1 MNIFRNSHQETTSA
15 QARQQAGMTL
25 VELMIA
31 VLIGSFVMLGA
42 VAIYSQSRSNY
53 RLSDTVSRLQENA
66 RFAISHLQPDIR
78 LAKYW
83 GRNREPSL
91 IAVPAG
97 ILVTCDDGADASD
110 WALQNLGQ
118 ELAVADDDFN
128 GPAPIDPQPCA
139 ANTAA
144 RAQSDMLILRRASGQ
159 VMPVIPGNIQ
169 VLSDLTTGQ
178 VFTGALPVGLPATS
192 EVRDVVINVYYV
204 DNGSNLSVTLP
215 SLRRKTLVNGGIL
228 QDEEIMAGVEN
239 LQVQYGVDTDNDQTV
254 ERYVDADHPIVTPT
268 DPGFLPNAE
277 IIAVRLWLL
286 MRSDQL
292 EAGYVDVGPYVT
304 PDVDVLPIVPAGNA
318 PAVGNYP
325 QAYRRLQV
333 SKTILLRNNRG

>member
-1 MNIFRNSHQETTSA
+1 MNIFRNRRSTA
-15 QARQQAGMTL
+15 AIQANRQAGMTL

-42 VAIYSQSRSNY
+42 VAIYSQSRSSY
-53 RLSDTVSRLQENA
+53 KLSDAVSRLQENA
-66 RFAISHLQPDIR
+66 RFAVSHLQPDIR

-97 ILVTCDDGADASD
+97 LLVTCDDGTDASD

-118 ELAVADDDFN
+118 ELAVADDNFN
-128 GPAPIDPQPCA
+128 APAPTDPQPCP
-139 ANTAA
+139 ANTGA
-144 RAQSDMLILRRASGQ
+144 RPQSDMLILRRASGQ
-159 VMPVIPGNIQ
+159 VVPVTPGNIQ

-178 VFTGALPVGLPATS
+178 VFSGALPAGLPATA

-215 SLRRKTLVNGGIL
+215 SLRRKTLVNGGVL

-239 LQVQYGVDTDNDQTV
+239 LQIQYGVDTDNDQTV
-254 ERYVDADHPIVTPT
+254 ERYVDPDDPIVTPA
-268 DPGFLPNAE
+268 DPNFLPNAE

-286 MRSDQL
+286 MRSNQY
-292 EAGYVDVGPYVT
+292 EAGYVDLGPYIT
-304 PDVDVLPIVPAGNA
+304 PDANVPPIVPAGNA

-325 QAYRRLQV
+325 QPYRRLQV